1 MTRPAPHAPRVPAL
15 LRTTLVAVALVATA
29 CPGGDTGGPHPLTL
43 SLGFDATGLSGC
55 LNCSTVDDCALD
67 CGASVAGLFLVDAES
82 DTLLDHQ
89 CVALP
94 GLPGDTLRVLPD
106 YLAHMDPLANGVTV
120 GRRVKLELAVFSP
133 DPFVDDPGVDAGAGL
148 RCDRPVRATATDLP
162 ATPIDMHFPSFWGE
176 SDVFT
181 LRSGDNPV
189 SLVLSCVNDRPACAT
204 RPDAQITTTVI
215 DMKTQL
221 PHLDTPEGLDVR
233 FGHLLKDTSGGRSFA
248 QIAELRLPVPL
259 PPPTTDPVWRDLVPN
274 ASPDPDCLAT
284 RVLRIDPETGPQVIS
299 CDGSQ
304 VVGAGATPTQVT
316 TTGYTIAKSFVDG
329 LLVELT
335 LPKIPATGMIIGRVV
350 DGTGGPV
357 ADAVVAPIDGTA
369 QVIYLDD
376 GEKPSSSLTATSGS
390 GWFVVKDPP
399 QLPTTLNAAAMESCC
414 QVFRATRAADVGCSA
429 GPMGTI
435 NGTVMATRI
444 VVDPAHPSC
453 ESPVP

>member
-1 MTRPAPHAPRVPAL
+1 VTPRAPHAPRVPAL
-15 LRTTLVAVALVATA
+15 LRASLAAAALLVTA

-43 SLGFDATGLSGC
+43 TLGFDATGLSGC

-67 CGASVAGLFLVDAES
+67 CGVSVAGMYLVDA
-82 DTLLDHQ
+82 DTDVLLDQQ
-89 CVALP
+89 CVTLP
-94 GLPGDTLRVLPD
+94 GLPGDTLRGLPD
-106 YLAHMDPLANGVTV
+106 FLADLALAKGVTV

-133 DPFVDDPGVDAGAGL
+133 DPFVNDPSVDAGAGP
-148 RCDRPVRATATDLP
+148 RCDRPVRVNPTDLP
-162 ATPIDMHFPSFWGE
+162 STPIDMHFPSFWGE

-204 RPDAQITTTVI
+204 RPDAEITTMVI

-221 PHLDTPEGLDVR
+221 THLDAPEGLDVR
-233 FGHLLKDTSGGRSFA
+233 FGHLLKDASGGHSFA
-248 QIAELRLPVPL
+248 QIAELRLQDQPAAA
-259 PPPTTDPVWRDLVPN
+259 DPVWKLLVPN

-284 RVLRIDPETGPQVIS
+284 RVLRIDPEIGPPVIS

-304 VVGAGATPTQVT
+304 VLGSGATPTQVT
-316 TTGYTIAKSFVDG
+316 TTGYTIAKGFVDD
-329 LLVELT
+329 LLVKLV
-335 LPKIPATGMIIGRVV
+335 LPKVPTTGMIIGRVV
-350 DGTGGPV
+350 DATGGPI
-357 ADAVVAPIDGTA
+357 AGAAVAPIDGTA
-369 QVIYLDD
+369 SVIYLDD
-376 GEKPSSSLTATSGS
+376 TDSPSGALTATSAS

-414 QVFRATRAADVGCSA
+414 QVFRATRATDVGCSS

-444 VVDPAHPSC
+444 VIDPAHPSC
-453 ESPVP
+453 ESPEP